1 MGLEK
6 PAENE
11 EGLLEEPEGLRK
23 TRDYST
29 KNHLQVSWS
38 PTDTEWATIEV
49 TWVCTKPST

>member
-49 TWVCTKPST
+49 TWVCTKLST